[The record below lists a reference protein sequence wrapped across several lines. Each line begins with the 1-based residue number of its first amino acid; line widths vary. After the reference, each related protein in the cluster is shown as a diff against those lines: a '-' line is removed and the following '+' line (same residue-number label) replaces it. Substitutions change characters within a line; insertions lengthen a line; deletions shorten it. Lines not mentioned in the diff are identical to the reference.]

1 MKFLEKLDIFKP
13 IGKGL
18 AEADTFMRRE
28 MPFNMSWGFPAALT
42 AAYFG
47 APYLA
52 NAVGGS
58 SGAAG
63 AGSMT
68 GNSMLSNLGLDGG
81 GSFVPTADNS
91 FTLPSSAYTPQYL
104 NALAK
109 YQGVDAGDPTLF
121 QRLTGQTEQGLY
133 DAQKPLDTKGLL
145 SKLLRSRGGQE
156 QTTKEPQYTQNVAS
170 GFDYEDLNEPFY
182 KRESSQRERSRKLL
196 AQQLRLINA
205 RNMAA
210 QRTVGGGGRSLNIQ
224 DLFDKFGTLS

>member
-1 MKFLEKLDIFKP
+1 MKFLEKLDFFKP
-13 IGKGL
+13 LGKGL
-18 AEADTFMRRE
+18 AEVDTFMRRE
-28 MPFNMSWGFPAALT
+28 MPFNMSWGFPAAVT

-47 APYLA
+47 APYLM
-52 NAVGGS
+52 NSGG
-58 SGAAG
+58 GG
-63 AGSMT
+63 AGFSS
-68 GNSMLSNLGLDGG
+68 NSMLGSLGLDGG
-81 GSFVPTADNS
+81 GSIVPTAGNS

-133 DAQKPLDTKGLL
+133 DAQQPFNARGML
-145 SKLLRSRGGQE
+145 SQLLRSRGGQQ
-156 QTTKEPQYTQNVAS
+156 QTEREPQYTQNVAS

-182 KRESSQRERSRKLL
+182 NKESSQRERSRKLL
-196 AQQLRLINA
+196 AQQLRLLNA

-210 QRTVGGGGRSLNIQ
+210 QRSVGGGRSLNIQ